1 MPTVLFTVAAI
12 LSALIANIA
21 DSPEKTLVAIGS
33 GIISAL
39 LAIAWK

>member
-1 MPTVLFTVAAI
+1 MPMVLFSVAAI
-12 LSALIANIA
+12 LSTLVVNFA
-21 DSPEKTLVAIGS
+21 DSPEKASVVIGS

>member
-1 MPTVLFTVAAI
+1 M
-12 LSALIANIA
+12 LSALFGILATLFALFANFA
-21 DSPEKTLVAIGS
+21 DSPERASVVIGS